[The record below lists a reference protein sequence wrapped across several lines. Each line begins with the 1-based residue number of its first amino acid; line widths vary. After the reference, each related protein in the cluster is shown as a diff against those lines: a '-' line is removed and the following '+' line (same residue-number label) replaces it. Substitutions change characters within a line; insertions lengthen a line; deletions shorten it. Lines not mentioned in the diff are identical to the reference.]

1 MAHSSWG
8 KYVRLLQFARGTCL
22 PDQGPHIQP
31 QLPCPGMEQAW
42 LQSTHRH
49 FLSLLIWGCGS
60 KRDLAPAC
68 LMWEAAQVEKC
79 ADYRTA
85 VGAGER
91 EVLLQE
97 GSWGLSSQKELAGAT
112 SQQGVPEGQ
121 QRPAEVSAHIPEV
134 SCHPADMEAE
144 VQRIQLTC
152 QCVHAQSCLTLR
164 PHGL

>member
-1 MAHSSWG
+1 MG
-8 KYVRLLQFARGTCL
+8 
-22 PDQGPHIQP
+22 
-31 QLPCPGMEQAW
+31 
-42 LQSTHRH
+42 
-49 FLSLLIWGCGS
+49 
-60 KRDLAPAC
+60 
-68 LMWEAAQVEKC
+68 EAAQVEKC

-97 GSWGLSSQKELAGAT
+97 GSWSLSSQKELAGAT
-112 SQQGVPEGQ
+112 SQQGVSRGQ
-121 QRPAEVSAHIPEV
+121 QRPAGVSAHMPEG

-152 QCVHAQSCLTLR
+152 QCVHAQSCPTLR